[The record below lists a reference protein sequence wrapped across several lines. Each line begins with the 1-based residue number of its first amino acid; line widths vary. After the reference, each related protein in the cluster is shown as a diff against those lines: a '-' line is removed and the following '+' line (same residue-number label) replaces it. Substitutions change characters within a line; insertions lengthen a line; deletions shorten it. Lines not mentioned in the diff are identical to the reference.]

1 MKEELIRKNMTEI
14 ENKPGDVFDF
24 EEVGSLFEPVT
35 EEEPNEPTNLFES
48 KETSEPKKEIK
59 EENEDLI
66 SDTLFDTNS
75 DKKKRQTNE
84 SIDFSEIVDLLSDND
99 ENFLVFEGE
108 EGVEPTYDKEKFL
121 DLYKQNL
128 QVNGEKIAE
137 AVLDAAIQ
145 KLSPTMQKLITGEL
159 QGVSVAD
166 IVKDL
171 EDYQDVESL
180 PEYPTDIQKEKIVK
194 NYYKRIAKERGKDSE
209 WVAKKIETI
218 IDRGELDS
226 EFEDAK
232 DIILL
237 DIDKK
242 QAEKAKEI
250 QKKEQEKQ
258 QFKSYHAH
266 YVNEALKED
275 NIFGL
280 KLNKSEKEQIAQVL
294 ATFAVRPTD
303 KKEKLGLTALIDSY
317 IHSNNPKETYKR
329 LALMSLA
336 ATAPDKLIEKLKNV
350 GATEST
356 EKTILTLKNRQRT
369 PNTVIEKNKNF
380 TNKPIGSVF

>member
-1 MKEELIRKNMTEI
+1 M
-14 ENKPGDVFDF
+14 
-24 EEVGSLFEPVT
+24 
-35 EEEPNEPTNLFES
+35 
-48 KETSEPKKEIK
+48 
-59 EENEDLI
+59 I

-84 SIDFSEIVDLLSDND
+84 SIDYSEIVDLLSDND

>member
-1 MKEELIRKNMTEI
+1 MTEI

-48 KETSEPKKEIK
+48 KETSEPKKEKK

-84 SIDFSEIVDLLSDND
+84 SIDYSEIVDLLSDND

-242 QAEKAKEI
+242 QAEKAKHNMSNDFLIKEGI
-250 QKKEQEKQ
+250 TTMKKSNTYQSSFSHNDTTYELWYD
-258 QFKSYHAH
+258 SRYDM
-266 YVNEALKED
+266 VED
-275 NIFGL
+275 
-280 KLNKSEKEQIAQVL
+280 SV
-294 ATFAVRPTD
+294 
-303 KKEKLGLTALIDSY
+303 S
-317 IHSNNPKETYKR
+317 
-329 LALMSLA
+329 
-336 ATAPDKLIEKLKNV
+336 V
-350 GATEST
+350 GE
-356 EKTILTLKNRQRT
+356 
-369 PNTVIEKNKNF
+369 
-380 TNKPIGSVF
+380 